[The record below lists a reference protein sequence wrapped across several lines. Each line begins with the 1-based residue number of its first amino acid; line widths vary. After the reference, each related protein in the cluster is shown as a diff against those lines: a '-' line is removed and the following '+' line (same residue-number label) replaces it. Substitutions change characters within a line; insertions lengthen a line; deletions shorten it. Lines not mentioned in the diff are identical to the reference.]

1 LIWLL
6 PAALCSIAIA
16 AILKIN
22 EVRSG
27 DRVLLAAA
35 NYLVAAALSFVMISG
50 KLSSPARPT
59 LVLGAI
65 AGIDYVLGFLLL
77 MAGIASGPLAVPVT
91 VMRLSVVVPIA
102 VSIAVWREFPGTVQW
117 CGIAIGMLAIVLFGW
132 SLSGRSSGDRSG
144 RGYWVLIISLF
155 TVMGVGDVLLKAFR
169 ELSPGDELLTFIFI
183 LFAVATVFTWIIVWI
198 RRIPPCRQTLLLGV
212 LLGIANLYSTVFVL
226 MALRVIPASIAF
238 PFVNLAVILGSSLV
252 GFFIWK
258 ERLSRMA
265 LLGMVLAAA
274 ALVLI
279 PLR

>member
-22 EVRSG
+22 EVRGG

-35 NYLVAAALSFVMISG
+35 NYVVAAVIALFMLG
-50 KLSSPARPT
+50 GRLSRPAPPT
-59 LVLGAI
+59 LVLGTI

-77 MAGIASGPLAVPVT
+77 MAGIAGGPLAVPVT

-102 VSIAVWREFPGTVQW
+102 VSIAVWGELPGAAQW

-144 RGYWVLIISLF
+144 RGYWALILSLF
-155 TVMGVGDVLLKAFR
+155 MVMGVGDVLLKAFR
-169 ELSPGDELLTFIFI
+169 ELSSGDELLMFIFV
-183 LFAVATVFTWIIVWI
+183 LFSTAAVFTWIIVLL
-198 RRIPPCRQTLLLGV
+198 RRIQLGRRTLLLGV
-212 LLGIANLYSTVFVL
+212 LLGVSNLYSTVFVL
-226 MALRVIPASIAF
+226 MALRSTPASIAF

-252 GFFIWK
+252 GFFVWR
-258 ERLSRMA
+258 ERLSRKA
-265 LLGMVLAAA
+265 LLGLILAGA
-274 ALVLI
+274 ALILI